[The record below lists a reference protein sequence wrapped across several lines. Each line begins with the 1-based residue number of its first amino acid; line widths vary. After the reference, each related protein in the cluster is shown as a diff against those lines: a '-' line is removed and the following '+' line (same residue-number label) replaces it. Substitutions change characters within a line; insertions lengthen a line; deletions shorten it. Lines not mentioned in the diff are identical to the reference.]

1 MAVASA
7 AFMRWALV
15 PEMERVEGSRAYFAQ
30 ELRALG
36 AMSVPERWGL
46 ALFGLAMLLGIYEA
60 IYATLLPGLTPRLR
74 S

>member
-1 MAVASA
+1 MRL
-7 AFMRWALV
+7 AFT

-46 ALFGLAMLLGIYEA
+46 GFFVGATLLAFTRQL
-60 IYATLLPGLTPRLR
+60 YASLLPGLTPAFVFLSVRGR
-74 S
+74 